1 MGWLIGIVLTMIVV
15 AIGLLVIS
23 KIPGLGVEVDSLS
36 IAVVSALVFGV
47 LNGLLGWLGT
57 LFKLTFVLTPLAWV
71 LNIVIFGLT
80 AWLVQGFRLR
90 NGWISAVLGALALAL
105 ITQLINFAIGPQ
117 GLGLT
122 TAALVGLN
130 VG

>member
-15 AIGLLVIS
+15 AIGLLVIA

-36 IAVVSALVFGV
+36 IAVISALVFGV
-47 LNGLLGWLGT
+47 LNGVLGWLGA
-57 LFKLTFVLTPLAWV
+57 LFKMTFILTPLAWV

-90 NGWISAVLGALALAL
+90 NGWISAALGALALAL

-122 TAALVGLN
+122 TAALSGLN